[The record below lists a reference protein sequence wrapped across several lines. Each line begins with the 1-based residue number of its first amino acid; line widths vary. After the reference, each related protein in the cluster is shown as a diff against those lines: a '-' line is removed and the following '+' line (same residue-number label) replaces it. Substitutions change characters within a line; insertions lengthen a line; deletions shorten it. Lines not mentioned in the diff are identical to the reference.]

1 MSFVDLVAP
10 VRKLFDSSGI
20 GEVLAT
26 TRDSGKTVF
35 STLSFGL
42 AILAAAIDASV
53 ANAGVLYVLSGSGS
67 GPNFPSFGKV
77 DVSTGLYTEVQGQIA
92 NQYVS
97 NLSWNPSLSAFYTID
112 GDADEPPVLLS
123 IIDTSGTI
131 SSSASPMGSRTIVG
145 MAYRQSDS
153 TIYAYDSDGNDYGKI
168 DPGTGA
174 WSNLLTFGHGI
185 PSSGNFGGRFAILN
199 DTLYLTGVSGTNGV
213 FGTIGFTSSSTFTQM
228 GGTSDLFKRMV
239 LASDGT
245 NLFGIFGDGTDGNQ
259 ALYSIDPVSG
269 TPSYITA
276 ITGSGLGT
284 RFYGAAFQPS
294 NQPVPEPSM
303 SVISLFGMA
312 CVGFARRIKAKRLEK
327 S

>member
-131 SSSASPMGSRTIVG
+131 SSSASPMEAV
-145 MAYRQSDS
+145 
-153 TIYAYDSDGNDYGKI
+153 
-168 DPGTGA
+168 
-174 WSNLLTFGHGI
+174 
-185 PSSGNFGGRFAILN
+185 PS
-199 DTLYLTGVSGTNGV
+199 
-213 FGTIGFTSSSTFTQM
+213 
-228 GGTSDLFKRMV
+228 
-239 LASDGT
+239 
-245 NLFGIFGDGTDGNQ
+245 
-259 ALYSIDPVSG
+259 
-269 TPSYITA
+269 
-276 ITGSGLGT
+276 
-284 RFYGAAFQPS
+284 
-294 NQPVPEPSM
+294 
-303 SVISLFGMA
+303 
-312 CVGFARRIKAKRLEK
+312 
-327 S
+327 